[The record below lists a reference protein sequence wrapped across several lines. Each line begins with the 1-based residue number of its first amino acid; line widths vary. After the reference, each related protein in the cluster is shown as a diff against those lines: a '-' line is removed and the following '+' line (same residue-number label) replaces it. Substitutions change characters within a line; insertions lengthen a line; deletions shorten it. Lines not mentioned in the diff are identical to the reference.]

1 MSAVMTS
8 LAQLAGRA
16 RCHCRRSERWL
27 SGGWASAGRV
37 SSGGAAH
44 SVLVGGGGG
53 GGGGATVGGWGDEEM
68 VELAVNIK
76 HCQLQ
81 HNSMES
87 PQPLA
92 QSKLCKYKLRNN
104 KRTDSED
111 ESIKVGPKKR
121 GPKPRLRSAGMS
133 RYRRKEAN
141 ARERQ
146 RQGEINTSFDRL
158 REKIPHPG
166 PSNGKCEKLRKID
179 ILRVSIMY
187 IRLVQG

>member
-1 MSAVMTS
+1 M
-8 LAQLAGRA
+8 
-16 RCHCRRSERWL
+16 
-27 SGGWASAGRV
+27 AGRV
-37 SSGGAAH
+37 LSRPGQARLSTGAAH

-68 VELAVNIK
+68 VLVAVNIS

-81 HNSMES
+81 HNTMES
-87 PQPLA
+87 PQPQPLA

-187 IRLVQG
+187 IRLVRWLTVRS

>member
-1 MSAVMTS
+1 M
-8 LAQLAGRA
+8 
-16 RCHCRRSERWL
+16 
-27 SGGWASAGRV
+27 AS
-37 SSGGAAH
+37 S
-44 SVLVGGGGG
+44 
-53 GGGGATVGGWGDEEM
+53 
-68 VELAVNIK
+68 
-76 HCQLQ
+76 
-81 HNSMES
+81 
-87 PQPLA
+87 QPLA

-166 PSNGKCEKLRKID
+166 PPNGKCEKLRKID

-187 IRLVQG
+187 IRLVQTVGREAGFQQRLTLQSSGEHPGDWRARSGWLR

>member
-1 MSAVMTS
+1 MSCQARPGQVWPPQEPPPTQCWLAEVAVL
-8 LAQLAGRA
+8 LAPWAGGETRK
-16 RCHCRRSERWL
+16 CE
-27 SGGWASAGRV
+27 GGQSAATTASYN
-37 SSGGAAH
+37 
-44 SVLVGGGGG
+44 
-53 GGGGATVGGWGDEEM
+53 TMD
-68 VELAVNIK
+68 
-76 HCQLQ
+76 C
-81 HNSMES
+81 S
-87 PQPLA
+87 PPLA
-92 QSKLCKYKLRNN
+92 PLTQSKLCKYKLRNN

-187 IRLVQG
+187 IRLVRWLPVKIIH

>member
-1 MSAVMTS
+1 MNTS
-8 LAQLAGRA
+8 
-16 RCHCRRSERWL
+16 EDT
-27 SGGWASAGRV
+27 
-37 SSGGAAH
+37 AATD
-44 SVLVGGGGG
+44 L
-53 GGGGATVGGWGDEEM
+53 
-68 VELAVNIK
+68 K
-76 HCQLQ
+76 
-81 HNSMES
+81 
-87 PQPLA
+87 
-92 QSKLCKYKLRNN
+92 CKYKLR
-104 KRTDSED
+104 KKLEDARAGDS
-111 ESIKVGPKKR
+111 GPKKR

-187 IRLVQG
+187 IRALENILETGEPGVVGFANSVYKVGRDEGGAEHGSEDQDSDAYSEDGE

>member
-1 MSAVMTS
+1 M
-8 LAQLAGRA
+8 
-16 RCHCRRSERWL
+16 
-27 SGGWASAGRV
+27 
-37 SSGGAAH
+37 
-44 SVLVGGGGG
+44 VGGRQS
-53 GGGGATVGGWGDEEM
+53 TVSTASYNTMD
-68 VELAVNIK
+68 
-76 HCQLQ
+76 C
-81 HNSMES
+81 S
-87 PQPLA
+87 PALPPLS

-111 ESIKVGPKKR
+111 ESLKVGPKKR

-187 IRLVQG
+187 IRLVRWLTVTTDPWNY

>member
-1 MSAVMTS
+1 M
-8 LAQLAGRA
+8 
-16 RCHCRRSERWL
+16 
-27 SGGWASAGRV
+27 
-37 SSGGAAH
+37 
-44 SVLVGGGGG
+44 VGGRQS
-53 GGGGATVGGWGDEEM
+53 TVSTASYNTTMDCSPA
-68 VELAVNIK
+68 LA
-76 HCQLQ
+76 
-81 HNSMES
+81 
-87 PQPLA
+87 PLS

-187 IRLVQG
+187 IRSVRWLRVRSQEDLNKY